1 MGDVA
6 DSAMKLQ
13 ERLRAQYRR
22 GDASSTRIA

>member
-6 DSAMKLQ
+6 DWAMKLQ

-22 GDASSTRIA
+22 GHATTRIA

>member
-13 ERLRAQYRR
+13 ERLGAQFWR
-22 GDASSTRIA
+22 DHATPIA